1 MKKILLFSLFLFW
14 PLTSLA
20 VATDATTAS
29 TIVQDALSLSTT
41 AIFNEL
47 ALTAFR
53 MLAIFMMLQW
63 FVTHF
68 KALMS
73 GSEISAMLGK
83 TAGILA
89 WGSAVYYVMDHGV
102 GWLNQISKF
111 FYGSAE
117 AVAGAPFSP
126 GYVMEFGLTITAN
139 LLNAVGDAQGIL
151 GSLNPLPSIMTGF
164 CSFVIL
170 LITGLIAFKI
180 FMLLAETSIVI
191 ALAPMSFAF
200 LGLNALK
207 EQGLVPFKY
216 MISMAYRAMIYA
228 AILAAMGTLGSHIV
242 SVFKVLPTL
251 SDADIWT
258 PIFAVI
264 LGYGMLGALA
274 MRADSIAAMLASGS
288 SQMTS
293 GDASAVAVGAA
304 ATGGAVGG
312 AVLGA
317 AGVAGGGV
325 AAAPRAMSDFMKE
338 MTGGGGG
345 SGPRSFT
352 TPQIADAPPPRA
364 TPAPAPAPASAA
376 GKAMA
381 DAGSKATGGKAPE
394 QALNAGVEALTQGKS
409 KGEAMSEMMS
419 NGADPRQAKNAVNA
433 MKPDGDGQGAGQG
446 AGIGGSSAS
455 PSAPGG
461 SGNSMIDKL
470 ENLDRH
476 LSRDDKAT
484 HVTMNPNAE

>member
-1 MKKILLFSLFLFW
+1 MKKLLLFSLWFLW
-14 PLTSLA
+14 PLTSFA

-29 TIVQDALSLSTT
+29 KIVQDALSLSTT

-47 ALTAFR
+47 ATTAFKL
-53 MLAIFMMLQW
+53 LAIFMMIQW
-63 FVTHF
+63 FVTNF
-68 KALMS
+68 KSLMS
-73 GSEISAMLGK
+73 GAEIPTIIGK
-83 TAGILA
+83 TGGFLA
-89 WGSAVYYVMDHGV
+89 WGGVVYYVMDHGV
-102 GWLNQISKF
+102 NWLNQISQF

-139 LLNAVGDAQGIL
+139 LLNAVSDTQGIL

-228 AILAAMGTLGSHIV
+228 AIIAAMGTLGAHII

-251 SDADIWT
+251 PDTDIWT
-258 PIFAVI
+258 PIFAIV

-288 SQMTS
+288 SQMTT
-293 GDASAVAVGAA
+293 GDASAVAVSAA
-304 ATGGAVGG
+304 AAGGAVGG

-317 AGVAGGGV
+317 AGMASGGV
-325 AAAPRAMSDFMKE
+325 ASVPKAMGDFMKE
-338 MTGGGGG
+338 MTGAGGGKTG
-345 SGPRSFT
+345 RSFSTPQLNNAPPMPRSS
-352 TPQIADAPPPRA
+352 
-364 TPAPAPAPASAA
+364 PAPAPSSPA

-381 DAGSKATGGKAPE
+381 DAGSKAAGGKAPE
-394 QALNAGVEALTQGKS
+394 GAVNAGVDALGKGGS
-409 KGEAMSEMMS
+409 KGEAMAAMI
-419 NGADPRQAKNAVNA
+419 NHGATPNQAKAAVDA
-433 MKPDGDGQGAGQG
+433 MRPDGDGTS
-446 AGIGGSSAS
+446 AGIGGSAATN
-455 PSAPGG
+455 PSAPGR
-461 SGNSMIDKL
+461 SGLTDKL
-470 ENLDRH
+470 AGMDRH

-484 HVTMNPNAE
+484 HVSMNVNAE

>member
-29 TIVQDALSLSTT
+29 TIVQDALSLSTA

-47 ALTAFR
+47 ALTAFK

-73 GSEISAMLGK
+73 GSEIPALFGK

-89 WGSAVYYVMDHGV
+89 WGSAVYWVMDHGV
-102 GWLNQISKF
+102 DWLDQISKY

-139 LLNAVGDAQGIL
+139 LLSAVGDAQGIL

-164 CSFVIL
+164 CSFVVL
-170 LITGLIAFKI
+170 LITGLISFKI

-242 SVFKVLPTL
+242 AVFKVIPTL
-251 SDADIWT
+251 PNADIWT

-288 SQMTS
+288 SQMTT
-293 GDASAVAVGAA
+293 GDASAVAVSAA
-304 ATGGAVGG
+304 AAGGAVGG

-317 AGVAGGGV
+317 AGVARGGV

-338 MTGGGGG
+338 MTGGGGA
-345 SGPRSFT
+345 GPRSFN
-352 TPQIADAPPPRA
+352 TPQISDAPPPKP
-364 TPAPAPAPASAA
+364 TSTPPAPTSAA
-376 GKAMA
+376 GMAMV
-381 DAGSKATGGKAPE
+381 DAGSKATGGKIQAS
-394 QALNAGVEALTQGKS
+394 ALNAGVEVLEKGGS
-409 KGEAMSEMMS
+409 KGEAAAAMLDH
-419 NGADPRQAKNAVNA
+419 GATPHQSTAAADA
-433 MKPDGDGQGAGQG
+433 MKPDGDARG

-461 SGNSMIDKL
+461 SGSSMTDKL
-470 ENLDRH
+470 AALDRH

-484 HVTMNPNAE
+484 NVSMNPNAE